1 MANYII
7 ALFIINSVTGVAF
20 LTWLNRFSGF
30 CAKENISKEQIDYL
44 CKKICSL
51 EKRVCEL
58 QQNIE
63 DLEEK
68 YVKNDIELIKS
79 NTELNSKLENFIN
92 YNYEI
97 LE

>member
-20 LTWLNRFSGF
+20 FTWLHKFSGY
-30 CAKENISKEQIDYL
+30 CVKETKTTEQIEYL
-44 CKKICSL
+44 YKKVCSL
-51 EKRVCEL
+51 EKRIDDL
-58 QQNIE
+58 NQNIE

-68 YVKNDIELIKS
+68 YVKTDIDLIKS